1 MFAGNQKR
9 CRRASGTHSVVFS
22 GGCPQLGC
30 FAQNSIVY
38 KCGPIAPVN
47 YRRRHFCNFGNYWGS
62 VESNSLIT
70 MKNFRRQKLPGA
82 LLIPLLF
89 VAASFAQVSNSPS
102 SSANSIYGSV
112 TTGPAV
118 EAVLPLSLDDAI
130 RRGLQA
136 NLQTTLARQN
146 QQIASGERLEAI
158 NYLMPNVT
166 WEAERQRLQINL
178 AAEGF
183 SEKVIE
189 SFPPEFIPPSI
200 PAVVTVNAVI
210 AQANLDQS
218 LFDLRSFELY
228 RAAKE
233 EISAVDFSY
242 QSARGAVIQTV
253 ADSYL
258 QALAAAANLANAQ
271 GLLSTNAEILRQ
283 ATLKHQAGV
292 VAKLDE
298 LRARVQY
305 QQQEQVVIA
314 QQNEFEKAKII
325 LNREIGLPADQ
336 KIRLTDETPY
346 ATLSTMPLD
355 EALPLAY
362 ANRQEYLY
370 LKAKLRSAQ
379 YQSHAARYERL
390 PTLSLNGNYGVT
402 GTVGS
407 IYHGTFLAQ
416 GTLSIPLFR
425 EAKFRGDR
433 DVADAA
439 TSNAMSQLANFRQ
452 QIEAEIR
459 DNMLDVASTQQLVA
473 VARSNVDLSHASLND
488 ATDRF
493 RNGID
498 NDLPVVEAQS
508 TLATAQAQLVNS
520 LYEYNVAK
528 IALAR
533 SLGIID
539 RQYRQYLGSAEG
551 ATQPDDN
558 QPSDGTARAAIR

>member
-1 MFAGNQKR
+1 
-9 CRRASGTHSVVFS
+9 
-22 GGCPQLGC
+22 
-30 FAQNSIVY
+30 
-38 KCGPIAPVN
+38 
-47 YRRRHFCNFGNYWGS
+47 
-62 VESNSLIT
+62 
-70 MKNFRRQKLPGA
+70 
-82 LLIPLLF
+82 
-89 VAASFAQVSNSPS
+89 
-102 SSANSIYGSV
+102 
-112 TTGPAV
+112 
-118 EAVLPLSLDDAI
+118 
-130 RRGLQA
+130 
-136 NLQTTLARQN
+136 
-146 QQIASGERLEAI
+146 
-158 NYLMPNVT
+158 
-166 WEAERQRLQINL
+166 
-178 AAEGF
+178 
-183 SEKVIE
+183 
-189 SFPPEFIPPSI
+189 
-200 PAVVTVNAVI
+200 
-210 AQANLDQS
+210 
-218 LFDLRSFELY
+218 
-228 RAAKE
+228 
-233 EISAVDFSY
+233 
-242 QSARGAVIQTV
+242 
-253 ADSYL
+253 
-258 QALAAAANLANAQ
+258 
-271 GLLSTNAEILRQ
+271 
-283 ATLKHQAGV
+283 
-292 VAKLDE
+292 
-298 LRARVQY
+298 
-305 QQQEQVVIA
+305 
-314 QQNEFEKAKII
+314 

-355 EALPLAY
+355 KALPLAY

-390 PTLSLNGNYGVT
+390 PTLSFNGNYGVT

-407 IYHGTFLAQ
+407 VYHGTFLAQ

-539 RQYRQYLGSAEG
+539 RQYRQYLGSAES
-551 ATQPDDN
+551 ATQPADN
-558 QPSDGTARAAIR
+558 QPSDNHPGDVTARAAIR

>member
-1 MFAGNQKR
+1 
-9 CRRASGTHSVVFS
+9 
-22 GGCPQLGC
+22 
-30 FAQNSIVY
+30 
-38 KCGPIAPVN
+38 
-47 YRRRHFCNFGNYWGS
+47 
-62 VESNSLIT
+62 
-70 MKNFRRQKLPGA
+70 MKNFQRQKLPGA
-82 LLIPLLF
+82 LLITLLF
-89 VAASFAQVSNSPS
+89 AAASVAQVSNSPS
-102 SSANSIYGSV
+102 SSANSLYGSV

-158 NYLMPNVT
+158 NYLMPTVT

-183 SEKVIE
+183 SAKLIKR
-189 SFPPEFIPPSI
+189 FPPEFIPPSI
-200 PAVVTVNAVI
+200 PAVVTVNTVI
-210 AQANLDQS
+210 GQANFDQS

-305 QQQEQVVIA
+305 QQQQQVVIA

-336 KIRLTDETPY
+336 KIQLTDETPY
-346 ATLSTMPLD
+346 AALSTMPLD

-379 YQSHAARYERL
+379 YQSRAARYERL
-390 PTLSLNGNYGVT
+390 PTLDFNSNYGVT

-407 IYHGTFLAQ
+407 VYHGTFLAQ
-416 GTLSIPLFR
+416 GTLSVPLFR

-433 DVADAA
+433 DVANAA
-439 TSNAMSQLANFRQ
+439 TSKAMAQLANFRQ

-459 DNMLDVASTQQLVA
+459 DNMLDVASTEQLVA

-539 RQYRQYLGSAEG
+539 RQYRQYLGSAES
-551 ATQPDDN
+551 ATQPTDN
-558 QPSDGTARAAIR
+558 QPGDVTARAAIR

>member
-1 MFAGNQKR
+1 M
-9 CRRASGTHSVVFS
+9 
-22 GGCPQLGC
+22 
-30 FAQNSIVY
+30 
-38 KCGPIAPVN
+38 
-47 YRRRHFCNFGNYWGS
+47 
-62 VESNSLIT
+62 
-70 MKNFRRQKLPGA
+70 MKNFRRQKLLGA
-82 LLIPLLF
+82 LLVPLFLTAM
-89 VAASFAQVSNSPS
+89 AAAQITSSPTLP
-102 SSANSIYGSV
+102 ANSLYGSV

-118 EAVLPLSLDDAI
+118 NAVLPLSLDDAV

-158 NYLMPNVT
+158 NFLMPTVS
-166 WEAERQRLQINL
+166 WQAERQRLQINL

-183 SEKVIE
+183 TTKLIK
-189 SFPPEFIPPSI
+189 SFPPGFIPPSELTSI
-200 PAVVTVNAVI
+200 PAVVTVNAVVV
-210 AQANLDQS
+210 QANLDQS

-271 GLLSTNAEILRQ
+271 GLLATNAEILRQ

-305 QQQEQVVIA
+305 QQQQQVVIA
-314 QQNEFEKAKII
+314 RQNAFEKAKII

-336 KIRLTDETPY
+336 KIQLTDGTPY
-346 ATLSTMPLD
+346 ATISTIPLD
-355 EALPLAY
+355 EALQLAY

-379 YQSHAARYERL
+379 YQSRAARYERL
-390 PTLSLNGNYGVT
+390 PTLSFNGNYGVT

-407 IYHGTFLAQ
+407 VYHGTFLAQ
-416 GTLSIPLFR
+416 GTLNVPLFR

-439 TSNAMSQLANFRQ
+439 SSNAMAQLANFRQ

-498 NDLPVVEAQS
+498 DDLPVVEAQS
-508 TLATAQAQLVNS
+508 ALATAQAELVNS

-533 SLGIID
+533 SLGIVD
-539 RQYRQYLGSAEG
+539 REYRQYLGNAEG
-551 ATQPDDN
+551 ATQPVDD
-558 QPSDGTARAAIR
+558 QPGDDHLRYGQPSDGQSSDGTARAAIH